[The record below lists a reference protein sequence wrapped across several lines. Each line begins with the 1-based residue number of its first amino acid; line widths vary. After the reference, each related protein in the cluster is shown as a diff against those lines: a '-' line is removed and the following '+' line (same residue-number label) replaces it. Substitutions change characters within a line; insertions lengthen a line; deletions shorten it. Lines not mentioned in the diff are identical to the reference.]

1 MTERDIPENWSSG
14 KKLRSDQQFK
24 LSRQQQPIDQGGIK
38 SRSMTSKSKS
48 VKQQNKPI
56 SEDLTIDQSS
66 SSEHVADAGSW
77 KLPGWTKS
85 WVLWTGLLA
94 FVPGTVA
101 FLAMAMLLKL
111 PSAPNCPSVFWPLA
125 SAAVR
130 LHCAELAASKQNVD
144 SLLQAIAL
152 VKDLPEN
159 HPLRS
164 QIDGYVE
171 EWSKRVLEIA
181 DGTFQAGKLEEAIAI
196 AKRIPSDVSAYKLV
210 EDKIANW
217 QSIWA
222 KGEEIFKEAE
232 DHMREQRWH
241 QAFMTAARLQRINN
255 SFWETTKYEELTK
268 LITLARED
276 GEKLAQARGLARNGS
291 VDSLLKAIKLAESI
305 TSSSYVYPK
314 AQEAIPEFGRR
325 MLDLAQRR
333 LDSRDADEAISIAQ
347 QIPLTAKLQAET
359 EDFIAI
365 AEAQRNA
372 WLGTISGLEAA
383 IAQAQRIDPSRPVYQ
398 KAQELASRWQ
408 IEIGDVTRLDRA
420 RMLASQGTISDLG
433 AAIAEAQL
441 IPSSN
446 PRGREARQEINR
458 WSAQIQTIEDRPFLD
473 RAEQLA
479 LAEDINSLQQAIAE
493 ASQIR
498 RGRALYPEARKKIS
512 AWTATIQRI
521 QDQPI
526 LERARSLAANG
537 NLGAAIETIRSISQG
552 RSLSG
557 EARNDIETWQ
567 EELTAQQNWK
577 NARDTA
583 LRGTPEALAEAI
595 RIAQRIPRRNFL
607 RNEANPAIDQWSQ
620 QILDIARGQ
629 SQSSITRAIETAR
642 LIPRGTSAHGL
653 ARQQIREWENFL
665 NPPQPQ
671 PTEEPIVP
679 PRPF

>member
-325 MLDLAQRR
+325 MLDIAQRR

-347 QIPLTAKLQAET
+347 QIPSTAKLQAET

-537 NLGAAIETIRSISQG
+537 NLGAAIETIRPISQG
-552 RSLSG
+552 RSLSR
-557 EARNDIETWQ
+557 EARNDIDTWQ

>member
-1 MTERDIPENWSSG
+1 
-14 KKLRSDQQFK
+14 
-24 LSRQQQPIDQGGIK
+24 
-38 SRSMTSKSKS
+38 
-48 VKQQNKPI
+48 
-56 SEDLTIDQSS
+56 
-66 SSEHVADAGSW
+66 
-77 KLPGWTKS
+77 
-85 WVLWTGLLA
+85 
-94 FVPGTVA
+94 
-101 FLAMAMLLKL
+101 
-111 PSAPNCPSVFWPLA
+111 
-125 SAAVR
+125 
-130 LHCAELAASKQNVD
+130 
-144 SLLQAIAL
+144 
-152 VKDLPEN
+152 
-159 HPLRS
+159 
-164 QIDGYVE
+164 
-171 EWSKRVLEIA
+171 
-181 DGTFQAGKLEEAIAI
+181 
-196 AKRIPSDVSAYKLV
+196 
-210 EDKIANW
+210 
-217 QSIWA
+217 
-222 KGEEIFKEAE
+222 
-232 DHMREQRWH
+232 
-241 QAFMTAARLQRINN
+241 
-255 SFWETTKYEELTK
+255 
-268 LITLARED
+268 
-276 GEKLAQARGLARNGS
+276 
-291 VDSLLKAIKLAESI
+291 
-305 TSSSYVYPK
+305 
-314 AQEAIPEFGRR
+314 
-325 MLDLAQRR
+325 
-333 LDSRDADEAISIAQ
+333 
-347 QIPLTAKLQAET
+347 
-359 EDFIAI
+359 
-365 AEAQRNA
+365 
-372 WLGTISGLEAA
+372 
-383 IAQAQRIDPSRPVYQ
+383 
-398 KAQELASRWQ
+398 
-408 IEIGDVTRLDRA
+408 
-420 RMLASQGTISDLG
+420 MLASQGTISDLG

-537 NLGAAIETIRSISQG
+537 NLGAAIETIRPISQG
-552 RSLSG
+552 RSLSR
-557 EARNDIETWQ
+557 EARNDIDTWQ

>member
-14 KKLRSDQQFK
+14 KELRSDQQFR
-24 LSRQQQPIDQGGIK
+24 LSRQRQPIDQDGIK

-291 VDSLLKAIKLAESI
+291 VDDLLKAIKLAESI

-325 MLDLAQRR
+325 MLDIAQRR

-347 QIPLTAKLQAET
+347 QIPPTAK
-359 EDFIAI
+359 
-365 AEAQRNA
+365 
-372 WLGTISGLEAA
+372 
-383 IAQAQRIDPSRPVYQ
+383 
-398 KAQELASRWQ
+398 
-408 IEIGDVTRLDRA
+408 
-420 RMLASQGTISDLG
+420 
-433 AAIAEAQL
+433 
-441 IPSSN
+441 
-446 PRGREARQEINR
+446 
-458 WSAQIQTIEDRPFLD
+458 
-473 RAEQLA
+473 
-479 LAEDINSLQQAIAE
+479 
-493 ASQIR
+493 
-498 RGRALYPEARKKIS
+498 
-512 AWTATIQRI
+512 
-521 QDQPI
+521 
-526 LERARSLAANG
+526 
-537 NLGAAIETIRSISQG
+537 
-552 RSLSG
+552 
-557 EARNDIETWQ
+557 
-567 EELTAQQNWK
+567 
-577 NARDTA
+577 
-583 LRGTPEALAEAI
+583 
-595 RIAQRIPRRNFL
+595 
-607 RNEANPAIDQWSQ
+607 
-620 QILDIARGQ
+620 
-629 SQSSITRAIETAR
+629 
-642 LIPRGTSAHGL
+642 
-653 ARQQIREWENFL
+653 
-665 NPPQPQ
+665 
-671 PTEEPIVP
+671 
-679 PRPF
+679 